1 MSFLQKIKFLSLRL
15 KPWTDFNKEPKK
27 VFRDGCDIIG
37 KELSLYGFKYLK
49 SKRLLIGKSKNGDFS
64 FLIFLNTG
72 RFNQTGK
79 KVYMNI
85 TCAVTSDEMGEFRN
99 RYFKSNEQDNL
110 VTSFHPGYISA
121 KNNWI
126 RWNLIKIHPLEIAHL
141 LKENALTAFDKFE
154 HPEKLATE
162 FNGILPREFDFHC
175 RAVDFLMMYSNKEKS
190 KGFLDSSLKEK
201 GWSEEFGEILS
212 LLKQGKKPEKKHRG
226 LIILLAERAI
236 SYRLIN

>member
-1 MSFLQKIKFLSLRL
+1 MSISQRIKFLSLRL
-15 KPWTDFNKEPKK
+15 RPWTDFKKEPKK

-37 KELSLYGFKYLK
+37 EELSSYGFKYLK
-49 SKRLLIGKSKNGDFS
+49 SKKLLTGKSKNGEFS
-64 FLIFLNTG
+64 FFIFLNTD

-85 TCAVTSDEMGEFRN
+85 TCAITSDGMGEFRN
-99 RYFKSNEQDNL
+99 SYFKSVEQDNV
-110 VTSFHPGYISA
+110 VTSFHPGYIST

-126 RWNLIKIHPLEIAHL
+126 RWNLIKIHPLEIAHF
-141 LKENALTAFDKFE
+141 LKKNALTVFDKFE

-162 FNGILPREFDFHC
+162 FNGILPKEFDFHC

-190 KGFLDSSLKEK
+190 KDFLDNSLKEK
-201 GWSEEFGEILS
+201 GWSEEFDEIIS

-226 LIILLAERAI
+226 LIILLAERAL
-236 SYRLIN
+236 SYELKN